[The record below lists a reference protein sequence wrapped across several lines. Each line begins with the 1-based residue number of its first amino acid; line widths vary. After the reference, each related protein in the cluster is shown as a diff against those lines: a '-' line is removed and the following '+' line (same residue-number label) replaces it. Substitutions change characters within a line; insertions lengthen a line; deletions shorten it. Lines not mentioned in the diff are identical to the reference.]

1 VVEVIARGQED
12 ILRQLRDAG
21 IPETEA
27 LAVIRRFNAFAV
39 QVLRELDDLYREF
52 EQLLAQDPDRSKA
65 HQEWFETKAGGVLLT
80 LESFITSLITE
91 AINKAK
97 EDYRTQLSQPRE
109 VITVP
114 HQRSRPGWLTDSFTT
129 IHDLVWIAGM
139 VAGFVMAW
147 QFSGSFVVAGI
158 GFLIPFLLWLK
169 VGRFRWALLIPLSGI
184 ILEVWLLCW
193 LYFIEGGVR

>member
-1 VVEVIARGQED
+1 M
-12 ILRQLRDAG
+12 RQLRDAG